1 MKRLGALFSALC
13 LAAVLWGLWL
23 IWAPSP
29 VPVPPPPQPGWHWP
43 RLPDLRLPEL
53 HWPEFRL
60 PDFGWPRSTPP
71 GSTPP
76 GPAPSRPP
84 ARPEAPI
91 ASPVERILIE
101 KSARRMT
108 VWQREGGPRRFRIAL
123 GFSPDG
129 DKSRQG
135 DGRTPEGRFRID
147 RLNRQSAYHL
157 SLGLDYP
164 REHHREAA
172 RRGGYDPGGDIMI
185 HGQPNQIP
193 EGYRVKGDWTAGC
206 IAVTNAEIEEIFA
219 HAAIGTEVEIRP

>member
-1 MKRLGALFSALC
+1 MKRLGGLFSALC
-13 LAAVLWGLWL
+13 LAALVWGLWTL
-23 IWAPSP
+23 WAPQP
-29 VPVPPPPQPGWHWP
+29 APPPVPPPAQGWHWP
-43 RLPDLRLPEL
+43 RLPDWRLPE
-53 HWPEFRL
+53 WRL
-60 PDFGWPRSTPP
+60 PRLPP
-71 GSTPP
+71 VLP
-76 GPAPSRPP
+76 RPP

-91 ASPVERILIE
+91 ASPVERILVE

-108 VWQREGGPRRFRIAL
+108 VWQRQGGPRRFRIAL
-123 GFSPDG
+123 GFAPEG

-135 DGRTPEGRFRID
+135 DGRTPEGIFRID

-164 REHHREAA
+164 RAHHRAAA

-185 HGQPNQIP
+185 HGQPNQVP
-193 EGYRVKGDWTAGC
+193 DGYKVKGDWTAGC